1 MSLKINVP
9 HTLVD
14 GPKAPRCD
22 VSTDEEFAESSDDN
36 FIASDNEETFT
47 EADPTKLT
55 KEGAAFVMGTHHAV
69 NTYDK
74 WHPTTEQDKALKIK
88 ILEIENTEI
97 KRTVEH
103 LEIKLAEMQVEHDNK
118 TGCQELLIKSLE
130 GQLSTC
136 REKYR
141 RIRVRMQ

>member
-74 WHPTTEQDKALKIK
+74 WHPTSEQDKALKIK
-88 ILEIENTEI
+88 ILDTLKDNTTYSFNFGNSI
-97 KRTVEH
+97 
-103 LEIKLAEMQVEHDNK
+103 LDNN
-118 TGCQELLIKSLE
+118 E
-130 GQLSTC
+130 GNL
-136 REKYR
+136 Y
-141 RIRVRMQ
+141 